1 MASFTRMRSDCWWI
15 SMSADFLRRR
25 TLSADGG
32 RSGACLT
39 WVVAFAG
46 RCAMMRYC
54 ANRPCASAATG
65 QRDGKWLRRWEPLT
79 DKVRRVQRH
88 PLETVAATFAAG
100 IAVGTAIGWML
111 RKSNPC
117 CKADAREK
125 GLGVLM
131 LFAERHSVVDRD
143 IIPVFNA
150 SRQ

>member
-1 MASFTRMRSDCWWI
+1 MAQSMFEQAGEQFSDTAHKA
-15 SMSADFLRRR
+15 SRA
-25 TLSADGG
+25 
-32 RSGACLT
+32 
-39 WVVAFAG
+39 
-46 RCAMMRYC
+46 
-54 ANRPCASAATG
+54 ASAVKDALE
-65 QRDGKWLRRWEPLT
+65 DGVGAARRAAKQGRYAAAELIDDT
-79 DKVRRVQRH
+79 KRRVQRH
-88 PLETVAATFAAG
+88 PVEAVVATFAAG